1 MSVDL
6 NLGETISKA
15 VAATLT
21 PDYVEVQV
29 LARVNKLI
37 DGAVE
42 DALRSYSENGKL
54 ITAAVQDA
62 LRVDR
67 LDLPSYGT
75 VVARVLKAQIEAIV
89 ADTVAGQLAKDMA
102 ELLSLAPKEVKLSD
116 IAKDLIAEGDDEQRY
131 GPAITVIVERSDRG
145 FVHIYLDSTVMP
157 ERDKYRCEHQLHLN
171 AEGEIYSASVDH
183 RDVKKSKQIGR
194 SYGLEQKLRAYVA
207 CGTKIIVD
215 EDDVVTSVGDY

>member
-21 PDYVEVQV
+21 PEYVEVQV

-62 LRVDR
+62 MRVDR
-67 LDLPSYGT
+67 LDLPSYGS

-131 GPAITVIVERSDRG
+131 GPVITVIVERADRG
-145 FVHIYLDSTVMP
+145 FVHIYLDSSP
-157 ERDKYRCEHQLHLN
+157 ERDKHRCEHQLHMN
-171 AEGEIYSASVDH
+171 AEGEIYSATVDH
-183 RDVKKSKQIGR
+183 CDVKKSKRIGR
-194 SYGLEQKLRAYVA
+194 SYGLDQKLRAYVA